1 MPKLL
6 QKSILKS
13 SAIAFIIVCSFV
25 LFICISLSV
34 NASISICGMYA
45 VLNMLL
51 FFAESHNLNFSLCSV
66 ELPEYIFIA
75 PYSREERIHA
85 IRKLFHGKF
94 IGVYGIVLC
103 TLILPIMVWSIING
117 RAGNVM
123 LCVMESIICASMCYS
138 GMYYSYLSRTSMGA
152 DIYITVARFLEWTLY
167 TGFTD
172 MSQRQSVKELINKL
186 DAVDT
191 IMIVVI
197 MTFAVSSIVVC
208 RRKYWETMTI
218 NLADYEYSKALG
230 KRGR

>member
-13 SAIAFIIVCSFV
+13 STIAFIIVCPFV

-51 FFAESHNLNFSLCSV
+51 YFAESPILNFSICGV
-66 ELPEYIFIA
+66 ELPDYIFIA
-75 PYSREERIHA
+75 PYSKKERVNA
-85 IRKLFHGKF
+85 IRKLFHGKL
-94 IGVYGIVLC
+94 IGVYGIFFCV
-103 TLILPIMVWSIING
+103 LILPIMVWSIING

-138 GMYYSYLSRTSMGA
+138 GMYYSYLSRTNVGA
-152 DIYITVARFLEWTLY
+152 DMYITVVRLLEWTLY

-172 MSQRQSVKELINKL
+172 MSQIQSVKELINEM
-186 DAVDT
+186 DAVEA
-191 IMIVVI
+191 IIIVVI
-197 MTFAVSSIVVC
+197 MVLAVSSIVVC
-208 RRKYWETMTI
+208 RRKYWETMTT

-230 KRGR
+230 KRGK